1 MAAGGKV
8 LWPILSLAPGGS
20 YSPLGGIIR
29 SLHQPLALVNL
40 SEETHWLKKK
50 SQLLPNV
57 GALLQLRKTM
67 VSRKDAVGVS

>member
-20 YSPLGGIIR
+20 YSLLGGITR

-40 SEETHWLKKK
+40 KKTT
-50 SQLLPNV
+50 
-57 GALLQLRKTM
+57 G
-67 VSRKDAVGVS
+67 